1 MKPKKNHTTEK
12 THNAGSAPMKEY
24 EYKQAGIRVRSGLIP
39 LWLILVAIG
48 LIVWGIY
55 YIIQFWNPPK

>member
-1 MKPKKNHTTEK
+1 MDEE
-12 THNAGSAPMKEY
+12 KEY
-24 EYKQAGIRVRSGLIP
+24 EYKKAGIRVGVGLIP

-55 YIIQFWNPPK
+55 YIIQNWNPP